1 MLEQYKNRAPKIGED
16 CLEPG
21 LKLERI
27 RVKAE
32 VLYTDPEEYAEAV
45 RNEVSSKHKECEK

>member
-32 VLYTDPEEYAEAV
+32 ACTDPDAYDEAV

>member
-32 VLYTDPEEYAEAV
+32 VPYTDPEDYHEAV
-45 RNEVSSKHKECEK
+45 RAEVTTKHKE